1 MPHFLASEGAKKIN
15 KKIKLIVVVVVGAY
29 NLILHIP
36 IVDKTGCLLTSITL
50 LYRMTVSQAQVS
62 TQRGIDKLLVFNWSQ
77 AQLLVFFL
85 QWLQANCLK

>member
-1 MPHFLASEGAKKIN
+1 MPHFLASEGAKIIN
-15 KKIKLIVVVVVGAY
+15 KKIKLIVIVVVGAY
-29 NLILHIP
+29 NLILQIP

-50 LYRMTVSQAQVS
+50 LYHMTVSQAQVS